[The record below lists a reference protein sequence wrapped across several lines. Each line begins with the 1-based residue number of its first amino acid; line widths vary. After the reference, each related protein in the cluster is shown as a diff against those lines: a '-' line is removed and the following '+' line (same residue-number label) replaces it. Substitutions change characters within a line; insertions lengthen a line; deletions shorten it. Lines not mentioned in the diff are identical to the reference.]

1 MNFRDIA
8 IYLTGGLIGIS
19 GLFVLDRWIPELSF
33 FLEQGIGVSAA
44 FARVGLW
51 IIGGVLLWRTAS
63 SAMGWL
69 DAKLYPEEHSGL
81 VSNAQFEGWS
91 YISPAPLS
99 VLAIQD
105 TVSGRSLNSGN
116 LEGASMVLFKTFRC
130 QFVDNGKYAISLN
143 IDAEA
148 GAPYYE
154 DEDGNVSLAFTIT
167 EKDGSG
173 SVLFNVGVDRVS
185 PDDTSELEITLSD
198 EQVASLEAEIRADMR
213 DEQQTGDE
221 HWLSE
226 EDLVITEISV
236 EPIGNVKVL
245 MFRARALE
253 TFELVKIYL
262 TVDGVSYWA
271 VFEVPRDEGYA
282 FVDFLENFY
291 RSISIEQMGYLGQLS
306 IMQPGF
312 LNGH

>member
-1 MNFRDIA
+1 MKLKNIA
-8 IYLTGGLIGIS
+8 INVVGGLIGVL
-19 GLFVLDRWIPELSF
+19 GVLVLDNWIPKMSF
-33 FLEQGIGVSAA
+33 FLEQSAGVTAA
-44 FARVGLW
+44 FATVGLW
-51 IIGGVLLWRTAS
+51 IIGGVLLWRTAF

-69 DAKLYPEEHSGL
+69 DAKVYPEEYSGL

-91 YISPAPLS
+91 YVSPAPLS

-105 TVSGRSLNSGN
+105 TVAGRSLNSGN

-130 QFVDNGKYAISLN
+130 QFVDNGKYAISLD
-143 IDAEA
+143 IDSEA

-154 DEDGNVSLAFTIT
+154 DDDGNVSLAFTIT
-167 EKDGSG
+167 EKDGRG

-213 DEQQTGDE
+213 DEQQPGDD
-221 HWLSE
+221 HLLSE
-226 EDLVITEISV
+226 EDIVITEISV
-236 EPIGNVKVL
+236 EPVGNVKVL
-245 MFRARALE
+245 MFRARTLE
-253 TFELVKIYL
+253 TFELVKIYV

-271 VFEVPRDEGYA
+271 IFEVPRAEDSA

-291 RSISIEQMGYLGQLS
+291 RSISIEQMGYMGQLS